1 MAGEEQEPVEE
12 KFMSVG
18 DRRQQDLSHIER
30 MIGELERQ
38 TPNEGGITE
47 RSPVIRPEYWRDR
60 IRGLVSASDATA
72 STVKHAAVLLERLT
86 RLSERLAQRD
96 GPDQR
101 K

>member
-1 MAGEEQEPVEE
+1 
-12 KFMSVG
+12 MSVD

-38 TPNEGGITE
+38 APGERGIAE

-60 IRGLVSASDATA
+60 IHGLGGFFGATVSTI
-72 STVKHAAVLLERLT
+72 KHAAVLLERLT
-86 RLSERLAQRD
+86 RLSERLEQRD
-96 GPDQR
+96 GTAHC